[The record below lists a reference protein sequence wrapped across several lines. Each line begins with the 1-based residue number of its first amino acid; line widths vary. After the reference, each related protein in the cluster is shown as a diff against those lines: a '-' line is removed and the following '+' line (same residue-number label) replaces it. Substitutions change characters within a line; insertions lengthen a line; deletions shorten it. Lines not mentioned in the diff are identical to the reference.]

1 MMTTIQAQSTKQA
14 LTTDR
19 YNLYSHLTRAI
30 YGDCACN
37 KAEAV
42 SEFDYTLEWW
52 RRIVQEA
59 TKQCE
64 VIVKVM
70 DGEHKPCLC
79 TPGHAGGHNPFSPN
93 PFMLGVKT
101 DAKK

>member
-14 LTTDR
+14 LTT
-19 YNLYSHLTRAI
+19 
-30 YGDCACN
+30 
-37 KAEAV
+37 EAV

-52 RRIVQEA
+52 RRIVTET
-59 TKQCE
+59 TKQCG
-64 VIVKVM
+64 VIVKLM

-93 PFMLGVKT
+93 PFMLSIRVTPDGNKIATLTKVP